1 MEHLLKLKYAH
12 CVSQVRISAS
22 ASVPFRPTMV
32 QMPNLALIEKKRIT
46 VYIFCLS
53 KEMRQNLKIIQ
64 ELLNIAVSLFFY
76 ICFCWLGKN
85 GKYSE
90 GKG

>member
-1 MEHLLKLKYAH
+1 MKLKYAH
-12 CVSQVRISAS
+12 GVYQVRILAT
-22 ASVPFRPTMV
+22 ADVPFRPKA
-32 QMPNLALIEKKRIT
+32 QMSNIALIEKKQIT
-46 VYIFCLS
+46 VYIFCHS

-76 ICFCWLGKN
+76 ICFCSLGKN